1 MSPAPDLRTTRRTT
15 CCTSGAVSGTT
26 RLLSTLFP
34 LPVLGRGAAPGAIL
48 LKKKRA
54 SYAIARLSSF
64 EGTDKP
70 RASRMAQSGG
80 AP

>member
-1 MSPAPDLRTTRRTT
+1 MRPPPDLRTTARTARRTAGFLA
-15 CCTSGAVSGTT
+15 CTTPA
-26 RLLSTLFP
+26 LSTIFSQ
-34 LPVLGRGAAPGAIL
+34 PVLWGYAAPGAIL

-70 RASRMAQSGG
+70 RAPFMAQSGG
-80 AP
+80 AR